1 MALPAAGRGVLGA
14 PFPSRSFTPGR
25 SGARAGGLRALRPR
39 KPGEVDRSARSQLLR
54 GPAGAGHAQCGRR
67 AAVRQLGSSRS
78 RAVGA
83 RTPAALPAAPRQW
96 QTSRRPRSSLGRHW
110 YPTNKITQPPLPLY
124 PNPSNGGCGRGSAAA
139 GPCPLAGDQ
148 QVNCWAG
155 GGGGRGSASGEGGG
169 LEETEMPA
177 GWLAPLALA
186 AHPPQPRPQ
195 PLEGQQRVK
204 SAPRHPELGPPPA
217 AATASCAA
225 RRLPGAADAPP
236 EPRGR
241 LGSIRRLLP
250 SRSSACPVPSRPLG
264 PAGLRPGGGGVR
276 RAVAAKD
283 PCLRGKRGGGGP
295 LRFFRLGPQG
305 HPSLGLALGPPT
317 QAPRKVFPPPVPFP
331 HPLSSSGWGGFGS
344 IGEKSHTFPSA
355 APPPGDRGWGG
366 LEASPVK
373 DPGGPPAPPPPPP
386 PPQER
391 CVLGLRSSRVPAEG
405 CPHQCVS
412 ACLAAAA
419 SNLLYSFLQR
429 HSERAGEEGE
439 RGSLSAKCCSLVLRG
454 GCSSSN
460 SHSFCRL
467 T

>member
-1 MALPAAGRGVLGA
+1 MRPARRRPPTRKLALPGRGGEN
-14 PFPSRSFTPGR
+14 
-25 SGARAGGLRALRPR
+25 AGGEP
-39 KPGEVDRSARSQLLR
+39 
-54 GPAGAGHAQCGRR
+54 
-67 AAVRQLGSSRS
+67 
-78 RAVGA
+78 
-83 RTPAALPAAPRQW
+83 ALPAAPRQW

-276 RAVAAKD
+276 A
-283 PCLRGKRGGGGP
+283 RGGGKG
-295 LRFFRLGPQG
+295 
-305 HPSLGLALGPPT
+305 SLP
-317 QAPRKVFPPPVPFP
+317 
-331 HPLSSSGWGGFGS
+331 
-344 IGEKSHTFPSA
+344 
-355 APPPGDRGWGG
+355 
-366 LEASPVK
+366 
-373 DPGGPPAPPPPPP
+373 
-386 PPQER
+386 
-391 CVLGLRSSRVPAEG
+391 
-405 CPHQCVS
+405 
-412 ACLAAAA
+412 
-419 SNLLYSFLQR
+419 
-429 HSERAGEEGE
+429 AGEEG
-439 RGSLSAKCCSLVLRG
+439 RGRATPLPPPGAAG
-454 GCSSSN
+454 PP
-460 SHSFCRL
+460 
-467 T
+467 